1 MLGAFFFV
9 RSQGEINMPNEVK
22 GQKLAD
28 GLKDGPVKPGSV
40 LHRIL
45 ELIARRVAKSLR
57 TKSTENHSAQR
68 PQRH

>member
-1 MLGAFFFV
+1 
-9 RSQGEINMPNEVK
+9 MPNEVK
-22 GQKLAD
+22 GQKLTD

-45 ELIARRVAKSLR
+45 ELVAREVIKSLR
-57 TKSTENHSAQR
+57 TKSTGNNSSQR